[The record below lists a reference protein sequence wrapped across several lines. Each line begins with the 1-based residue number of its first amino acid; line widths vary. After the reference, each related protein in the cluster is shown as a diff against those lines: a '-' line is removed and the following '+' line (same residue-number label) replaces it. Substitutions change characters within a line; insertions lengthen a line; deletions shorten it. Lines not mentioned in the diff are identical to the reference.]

1 MNRAWLL
8 TPCAVLAGLTARV
21 EAKPYTRNVA
31 IVVYENAEPLDWTG
45 PFEVYNDAAQFGTA
59 NGEPA
64 FNVYIVSKTK
74 DKVNAQGL
82 WVVPQYSIE
91 DAPKPDIVIFPGGPS
106 SKIYDDPAF
115 FAWAKT
121 ASVEAEI
128 AQSVCTGAFV
138 LGKAGLLDGLEVTT
152 FHGSIDN
159 LQKTYPKAAVKRGR
173 RFVDNGHVVTT
184 AGISAGIDGSLHVV
198 ARLLGRRIADQVAN
212 YMEYAWSPEASLATE
227 YKYMNPSTND
237 RGRLSQ
243 TGDMQFDEKN
253 YAAAEATYRSLL
265 KEDGSDRDTWS
276 SLGQA
281 LRKQGKH
288 TEAADAFVRSAEG
301 PANGNT
307 GYGYYA
313 AATEYA
319 QAGKKDTAI
328 DMLEKALASGY
339 GDRSKIASDPNL
351 AAIAGEPRVKQML
364 AAR

>member
-1 MNRAWLL
+1 
-8 TPCAVLAGLTARV
+8 
-21 EAKPYTRNVA
+21 
-31 IVVYENAEPLDWTG
+31 
-45 PFEVYNDAAQFGTA
+45 
-59 NGEPA
+59 
-64 FNVYIVSKTK
+64 
-74 DKVNAQGL
+74 
-82 WVVPQYSIE
+82 
-91 DAPKPDIVIFPGGPS
+91 
-106 SKIYDDPAF
+106 
-115 FAWAKT
+115 
-121 ASVEAEI
+121 
-128 AQSVCTGAFV
+128 
-138 LGKAGLLDGLEVTT
+138 LLDGLEVTT

-237 RGRLSQ
+237 HGRLSQ

-328 DMLEKALASGY
+328 DMLEESARERLWGPQQDRQRPESRGDRRRAAREADVGGAVASGRNRL
-339 GDRSKIASDPNL
+339 GTALISTPMR
-351 AAIAGEPRVKQML
+351 R
-364 AAR
+364 ARCSPTAPL